1 MSHLTT
7 CEDSLSATFSPE
19 LASGR
24 IPCGSPDGLTINQS
38 GPAPAP
44 ASHSASQENAGDS
57 VTPAT
62 CGPHGASS
70 LRSAHLTL
78 SLVNRLQARTASHGS
93 TLNNLTWKKRDTPSQ
108 LSIFALRA
116 SVRRTSGN
124 ASSGWPTPTAN
135 AWKHPSNAGREG
147 GLNLQTA
154 VALSGW
160 PTPTT
165 TAGKGGYQGGRI
177 RNGKLST
184 DRLDVAAQIAG
195 WPTPTTSNDRS
206 PRPQEAMKTYRD
218 NGTKIQKRLQD
229 LAAIATPARLTA
241 SGEMLT
247 GCSPG
252 MESGVQ
258 LMGRVEPGVARVAS
272 SNRVGRLKG
281 YGNAINA
288 QAAAEFIRAY
298 MGVSY
303 GR

>member
-1 MSHLTT
+1 M
-7 CEDSLSATFSPE
+7 
-19 LASGR
+19 
-24 IPCGSPDGLTINQS
+24 
-38 GPAPAP
+38 
-44 ASHSASQENAGDS
+44 
-57 VTPAT
+57 
-62 CGPHGASS
+62 
-70 LRSAHLTL
+70 
-78 SLVNRLQARTASHGS
+78 QAKTASHGS
-93 TLNNLTWKKRDTPSQ
+93 TLYNLTWKRRNTPSL
-108 LSIFALRA
+108 LSIFVLRA

-206 PRPQEAMKTYRD
+206 PCPQEAMKSYRD

-247 GCSPG
+247 GCSAG
-252 MESGVQ
+252 MESGGQ
-258 LMGRVEPGVARVAS
+258 LNPELSRWLMGLPDAWAS
-272 SNRVGRLKG
+272 CAPTETPSLRRSQK
-281 YGNAINA
+281 
-288 QAAAEFIRAY
+288 R
-298 MGVSY
+298 S
-303 GR
+303 

>member
-1 MSHLTT
+1 MSHLMTS
-7 CEDSLSATFSPE
+7 EDLPNATFSPE
-19 LASGR
+19 LASGH
-24 IPCGSPDGLTINQS
+24 IPCASPDGLTVAPS
-38 GPAPAP
+38 GQVPAP

-57 VTPAT
+57 MTPAT

-78 SLVNRLQARTASHGS
+78 SLVNRLQAKTASHGS
-93 TLNNLTWKKRDTPSQ
+93 TLYNLTWKRRNTPSL
-108 LSIFALRA
+108 LSIFVLRA

-184 DRLDVAAQIAG
+184 DRLDVAAQIAS

-247 GCSPG
+247 GCSAG
-252 MESGVQ
+252 MESGGQ
-258 LMGRVEPGVARVAS
+258 LNPAHSRWLMGLPRAWDESSPGWQEW
-272 SNRVGRLKG
+272 
-281 YGNAINA
+281 
-288 QAAAEFIRAY
+288 QAATASDA
-298 MGVSY
+298 
-303 GR
+303 